1 MWKLNLLKWLIARLS
16 PRIEPD
22 DAPVDEPED
31 LPEDDET
38 PEADTLEDDDTPEP
52 EEDEP
57 APRVSRG
64 QQAIISARTRAQTA
78 ERDLATA
85 RAELEVARRA
95 PSQAMQPSQD
105 QVLWQQEEDALKN
118 PELQD
123 WQRYSI
129 NANRS
134 ARQANT
140 NAQNAVRQAE
150 DLSDKSAF
158 NAIAVSKP
166 KLHAAY
172 KDRVETFLKDLR
184 NKGNNVPREKILAIL
199 IGEDMLAGKLKSA
212 ESKVKST
219 QRASTLGVRS
229 DVSSSGGRMSDA
241 EKRAKRL
248 DNVRI

>member
-16 PRIEPD
+16 PRIEPED
-22 DAPVDEPED
+22 TSEPTEPEDEPED
-31 LPEDDET
+31 EPTEPEDEPEDD
-38 PEADTLEDDDTPEP
+38 PIEP
-52 EEDEP
+52 EDEP

-64 QQAIISARTRAQTA
+64 QQAIITARSRAQTA
-78 ERDLATA
+78 ERDLAAA
-85 RAELEVARRA
+85 REELAQARRA
-95 PSQAMQPSQD
+95 PPQTMQPSQD
-105 QVLWQQEEDALKN
+105 QILWQQEEDALRN

-134 ARQANT
+134 ARQANA
-140 NAQNAVRQAE
+140 NAQHAVRHAE

-158 NAIAVSKP
+158 NAIAAEKP

-172 KDRVETFLKDLR
+172 KDRVETMLKDMR
-184 NKGNNVPREKILAIL
+184 SKGNNVPREKLLAIL

-212 ESKVKST
+212 DAKPTTKT
-219 QRASTLGVRS
+219 QRASTPGVRS